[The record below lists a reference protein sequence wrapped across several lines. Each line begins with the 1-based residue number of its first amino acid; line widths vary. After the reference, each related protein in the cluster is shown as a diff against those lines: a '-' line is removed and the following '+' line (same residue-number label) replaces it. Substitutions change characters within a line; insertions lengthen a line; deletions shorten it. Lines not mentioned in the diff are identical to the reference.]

1 MQCNMMHICM
11 HTWVCMLQESP
22 LEMELE
28 SMTGKPV
35 HTLAVD
41 GNQTSNDSTVLG
53 ARLTKEQLEQLADIF
68 ADRQALNVTLVAE
81 GPVHLCLKRVGAA
94 SKSSKLLSSTCCC
107 LIRLCI
113 PSRWGKALCWV
124 PDGCACGCSLVSG
137 AQAVLM
143 SRALG
148 PAASSAGVHPIFWA
162 AYCFVFLA

>member
-41 GNQTSNDSTVLG
+41 GNQTSDDSTVLG

-68 ADRQALNVTLVAE
+68 ADRQALNVTLMAKDFL
-81 GPVHLCLKRVGAA
+81 HLCPKRVRAA
-94 SKSSKLLSSTCCC
+94 SISSKLLGSTCRC
-107 LIRLCI
+107 LICYCL
-113 PSRWGKALCWV
+113 PSQWGKALCCE
-124 PDGCACGCSLVSG
+124 PDG
-137 AQAVLM
+137 
-143 SRALG
+143 
-148 PAASSAGVHPIFWA
+148 
-162 AYCFVFLA
+162 